1 MSRKPNR
8 NNVIK
13 RLDNK
18 EKIMIYQAHRG
29 VSSDAPENTMPA
41 FEMAAK
47 EGYGIIE
54 TDPSVTKDGKVIL
67 FHDRTIKRTLRI
79 NGNVP
84 ELDTPITELT
94 YGEVLKYDAGL
105 FKGEAFK
112 GTKVPLLKEL
122 LDFAETVKIPVK
134 IDNKIF
140 NFTEEDRIKV
150 YDVLN
155 SSSAEI
161 GITCQKVDF
170 VRDAIKHVKTA
181 EIHYDGEIT
190 EEILKTLSDEC
201 AGKNLTVWVP
211 IKNRLT
217 TWVSVPFADEK
228 LSDLVKKYARLGLW
242 ILESEEDL
250 AAAKALNADIIET
263 TGSLKP

>member
-1 MSRKPNR
+1 
-8 NNVIK
+8 
-13 RLDNK
+13 
-18 EKIMIYQAHRG
+18 MIYQAHRG

-84 ELDTPITELT
+84 ETDTPITELT
-94 YGEVLKYDAGL
+94 YGEVLNCDAGL

-122 LDFAETVKIPVK
+122 LDFAEAEKILVK

-140 NFTEEDRIKV
+140 NFTEEDRLKV

-155 SSSAEI
+155 SSSAKI

-170 VRDAIKHVKTA
+170 VRDAMKHVKSA

-228 LSDLVKKYARLGLW
+228 LSALVKKYAKLGLW
-242 ILESEEDL
+242 ILETKEDL
-250 AAAKALNADIIET
+250 AVAKALNADIIET